1 MDRIE
6 VWTDVITYV
15 GVIISLIFGVIGIVF
30 TQQQISLSNKQALF
44 DKRYECYRLL
54 THIHSLCEHN
64 LQLINTG
71 KEERCMAVDF
81 VASFLTNSVDFYKMT
96 NVFNDDASQTDKV
109 TFLSLVEFLQ
119 DKSLQAFF
127 LFPKEQADFIAN
139 YFSNYSNL
147 LNELHKYKCLLDNT
161 KDIPKNMM
169 GTPSQVAE
177 AQQKMLHGELADE
190 LLNNID
196 TYKSKLE
203 ELNEIYLNN
212 IEFLCAY
219 MTLITM

>member
-6 VWTDVITYV
+6 VWTDVITSV

-30 TQQQISLSNKQALF
+30 TQQQMSLSNKQALF

-64 LQLINTG
+64 LRLINAG
-71 KEERCMAVDF
+71 KKERCMAVNF
-81 VASFLTNSVDFYKMT
+81 VASLLTNSVDFYKMT

-109 TFLSLVEFLQ
+109 TFLSGVEFLQ
-119 DKSLQAFF
+119 DKSLQANF

-147 LNELHKYKCLLDNT
+147 LNELHKYKCLLDNI
-161 KDIPKNMM
+161 KDIPKYMV

-203 ELNEIYLNN
+203 ELNEIYSNN
-212 IEFLCAY
+212 IAFLSAY
-219 MTLITM
+219 MTLIPM

>member
-1 MDRIE
+1 
-6 VWTDVITYV
+6 
-15 GVIISLIFGVIGIVF
+15 
-30 TQQQISLSNKQALF
+30 
-44 DKRYECYRLL
+44 
-54 THIHSLCEHN
+54 
-64 LQLINTG
+64 
-71 KEERCMAVDF
+71 MAVDF

-109 TFLSLVEFLQ
+109 TFLSGVEFLQ

-127 LFPKEQADFIAN
+127 LFPKEQANFIAN

-147 LNELHKYKCLLDNT
+147 LNELHKYKGLLDDT
-161 KDIPKNMM
+161 KDIPKYMM

-177 AQQKMLHGELADE
+177 AQQKILHGKLADE

>member
-1 MDRIE
+1 M
-6 VWTDVITYV
+6 
-15 GVIISLIFGVIGIVF
+15 
-30 TQQQISLSNKQALF
+30 
-44 DKRYECYRLL
+44 
-54 THIHSLCEHN
+54 
-64 LQLINTG
+64 
-71 KEERCMAVDF
+71 
-81 VASFLTNSVDFYKMT
+81 
-96 NVFNDDASQTDKV
+96 
-109 TFLSLVEFLQ
+109 
-119 DKSLQAFF
+119 
-127 LFPKEQADFIAN
+127 FPKEQADFIAN
-139 YFSNYSNL
+139 YFNNYSNL
-147 LNELHKYKCLLDNT
+147 LNELHKYKCFLDKT

>member
-6 VWTDVITYV
+6 VWTDVITSV
-15 GVIISLIFGVIGIVF
+15 GVIISLIFGLIGIVF

-64 LQLINTG
+64 LRLINTG
-71 KEERCMAVDF
+71 KKERCMAVDF
-81 VASFLTNSVDFYKMT
+81 VASLLTNSVDFYKMT
-96 NVFNDDASQTDKV
+96 NVFNNDASQTDKA
-109 TFLSLVEFLQ
+109 TFLSGVEFLQ
-119 DKSLQAFF
+119 DKSLQASF

-139 YFSNYSNL
+139 YFSNYGNL
-147 LNELHKYKCLLDNT
+147 LNELHKYKCLLDNI
-161 KDIPKNMM
+161 KEIPKYML
-169 GTPSQVAE
+169 GTEFQIAE
-177 AQQKMLHGELADE
+177 AKQEMLLGELADE

-203 ELNEIYLNN
+203 KLNGIYASN
-212 IEFLCAY
+212 IVLLSTY
-219 MTLITM
+219 MALIPL